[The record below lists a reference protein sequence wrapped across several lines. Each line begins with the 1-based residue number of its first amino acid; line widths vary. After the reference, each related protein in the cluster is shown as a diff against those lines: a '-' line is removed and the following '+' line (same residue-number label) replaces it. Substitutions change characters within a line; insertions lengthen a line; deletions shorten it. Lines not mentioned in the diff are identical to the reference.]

1 MDALKISKKEV
12 GFELTPQKN
21 NSIQTLREAYKKN
34 LTMSYNMVLLIFLTA
49 LLSDSDLN
57 NNIIHKL
64 NSLISV

>member
-34 LTMSYNMVLLIFLTA
+34 LTMSYNMVLLIFL
-49 LLSDSDLN
+49 LSDSDLN